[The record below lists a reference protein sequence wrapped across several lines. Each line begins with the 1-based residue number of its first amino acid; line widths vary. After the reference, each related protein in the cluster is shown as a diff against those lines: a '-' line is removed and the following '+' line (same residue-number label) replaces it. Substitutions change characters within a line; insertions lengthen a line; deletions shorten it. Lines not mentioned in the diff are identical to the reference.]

1 MKNDKTNALTQVLVI
16 IYLIALVWILLFKM
30 GVHFSYMGNSRHINL
45 IPFRETL
52 FLNGKLDLGEMIMN
66 VVIFVPL
73 GIYAGI
79 LFKKW
84 IVGKK
89 LFLFFIISLIIES
102 LQLIFGIGA
111 FDITDIINNTAGGI
125 IGLLIYTGIEKVFKN
140 TLRAQKFI
148 NILATL
154 GTAIMILLLFLL
166 KKNRL
171 GIKYQ

>member
-30 GVHFSYMGNSRHINL
+30 GVHFSYMSNSRSINF
-45 IPFRETL
+45 IPFREPL

-111 FDITDIINNTAGGI
+111 FDITDIINNTAGGV
-125 IGLLIYTGIEKVFKN
+125 IGLLNYTGIEKVFKN